1 MNNNNTPNS
10 AYDTNTVISI
20 APTYDS
26 NASNGNG
33 GNWNVLYLTSNTQ
46 MIEDN
51 NIGQSTHKNYFFTL
65 TDIMVWMVDNMP
77 EKLDDFES
85 LKRTNARYTGL
96 LSETKRK
103 QRKFLKAHCK
113 LLLEKINR
121 AAKTLLSNWRVLVV

>member
-1 MNNNNTPNS
+1 MNHNNTAN
-10 AYDTNTVISI
+10 AAHDVNNVIYI

-65 TDIMVWMVDNMP
+65 TDIMVWMVDNMFGKIVGR
-77 EKLDDFES
+77 EALEIS
-85 LKRTNARYTGL
+85 NARDMVL

-103 QRKFLKAHCK
+103 ERRFLKACCK
-113 LLLEKINR
+113 LLLEK
-121 AAKTLLSNWRVLVV
+121 